1 ASNVS
6 LMCIGWQTVLDAILC
21 IAHIFLCLVMQPLFT
36 AFASV
41 AFFKLL
47 IFCVIEMKYMALI
60 IQARN
65 NTNNPGHTQDDLRRQ
80 ITMLHFRFYAAMFFI
95 LVLYSFWI
103 PQIVLNIITE
113 SRKPMHPYYIYGMSF
128 TRLVA
133 PLYVFAVQ
141 KNFLKEVNPDPNMCK
156 MLFVWVI
163 IQTAVLI
170 GQGKFGTRFMIPQRF
185 LPPKFDY
192 SQVVVPDA
200 PTLDCVICY
209 NEIDVNDRAGYM
221 LAPCDHIFHR
231 QCLEQ
236 WMEVKMECPICR
248 CNLP

>member
-1 ASNVS
+1 
-6 LMCIGWQTVLDAILC
+6 
-21 IAHIFLCLVMQPLFT
+21 
-36 AFASV
+36 
-41 AFFKLL
+41 
-47 IFCVIEMKYMALI
+47 
-60 IQARN
+60 
-65 NTNNPGHTQDDLRRQ
+65 
-80 ITMLHFRFYAAMFFI
+80 
-95 LVLYSFWI
+95 
-103 PQIVLNIITE
+103 
-113 SRKPMHPYYIYGMSF
+113 
-128 TRLVA
+128 
-133 PLYVFAVQ
+133 
-141 KNFLKEVNPDPNMCK
+141 

-192 SQVVVPDA
+192 SRPIPASLLPPPPLVTSTPNGSSSDIELGPLLNGDASPSRDRGTRNRKANRARLGSRADDSNGTSTMSTEEVVVPDA

-248 CNLP
+248 CNLPAL